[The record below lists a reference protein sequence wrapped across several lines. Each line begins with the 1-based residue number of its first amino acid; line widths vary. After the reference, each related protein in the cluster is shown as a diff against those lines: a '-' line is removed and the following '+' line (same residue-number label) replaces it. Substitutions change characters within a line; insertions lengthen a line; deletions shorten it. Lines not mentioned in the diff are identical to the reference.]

1 MSDSSVRCWLV
12 ERTFDDRNLVTT
24 VYATRD
30 GRQFQKQTRS
40 EMALRRGSPVTAAVS
55 IPEEDLEQTPDEETR
70 ERYATEAD
78 RVASEYDP
86 DDPI

>member
-12 ERTFDDRNLVTT
+12 ERSFDDRNLVTT

-30 GRQFQKQTRS
+30 GRKFRKRTRS
-40 EMALRRGSPVTAAVS
+40 EMALRRGSPVTAAVTV
-55 IPEEDLEQTPDEETR
+55 PEADLEGTPDGETR
-70 ERYATEAD
+70 ERYAAEAD
-78 RVASEYDP
+78 RVASDHDP